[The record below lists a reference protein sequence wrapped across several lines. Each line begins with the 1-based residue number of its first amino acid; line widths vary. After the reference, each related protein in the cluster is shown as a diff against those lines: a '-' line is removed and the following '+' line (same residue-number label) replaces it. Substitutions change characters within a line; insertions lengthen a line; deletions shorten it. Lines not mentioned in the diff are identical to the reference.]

1 MMTDA
6 RDIDDRENRAA
17 AITLLLCAAETS
29 GEINALTRVARRAGF
44 LWRCTK
50 CREDHYPTKD
60 TCRCGATRPVGADDV

>member
-1 MMTDA
+1 MTSDYEIDGPEA
-6 RDIDDRENRAA
+6 RTA
-17 AITLLLCAAETS
+17 AIAQLLGCAETS

-60 TCRCGATRPVGADDV
+60 TCRCGASRPVGDATA